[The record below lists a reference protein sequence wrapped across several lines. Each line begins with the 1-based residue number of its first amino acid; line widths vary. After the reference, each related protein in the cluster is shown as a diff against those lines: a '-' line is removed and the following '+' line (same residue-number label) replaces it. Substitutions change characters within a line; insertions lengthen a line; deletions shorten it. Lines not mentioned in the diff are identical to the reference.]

1 MNLDYTFI
9 NLLGFTIYEP
19 VTIITNMFLTLY
31 CTYCFLKMRT
41 KRYNLAMFWAWFFLL
56 IGLSS
61 LIGSVAHGAH
71 FQLGNGFFQ
80 TVLFLMNAVSLI
92 AIFFCFKATNTYA
105 SLHKSPPKKRYTYFV
120 LVWIGVLLVLT
131 IIYNNFVLIKI
142 HAGIALIYSLAVHYL
157 TYRRQQSG
165 SGWIVAGI
173 LIAFLSIVV
182 HSLRL
187 SVSDWF
193 NYKDIAHCIML
204 LSLIA
209 MFKGIFHKVEIN
221 TPVLNPAKPSR

>member
-9 NLLGFTIYEP
+9 NLLGLTIYEP
-19 VTIITNMFLTLY
+19 VTILTNLFLTFY
-31 CTYCFLKMRT
+31 CVYCFLKMNA
-41 KRYNLAMFWAWFFLL
+41 KSYNLAKFWAWFFLL
-56 IGLSS
+56 IGMSS
-61 LIGSVAHGAH
+61 LIGSLAHGAH
-71 FQLGNGFFQ
+71 FQLGNLFFQ
-80 TVLFLMNAVSLI
+80 IVLFLMNAVSLI

-105 SLHKSPPKKRYTYFV
+105 SLHKNPPKKRYTYLV
-120 LVWIGVLLVLT
+120 LAWVGVLLIFTLF
-131 IIYNNFVLIKI
+131 YNNFVLIKI
-142 HAGIALIYSLAVHYL
+142 HAGIVLLYSLIVHYL

-182 HSLRL
+182 HSLKL
-187 SVSDWF
+187 SVNDWF

-209 MFKGIFHKVEIN
+209 IFKGSFHKVTFN
-221 TPVLNPAKPSR
+221 KPSAM